1 MKIKFLFLT
10 LLFTALSFAQNAT
23 ISGEILDKEMN
34 NEPLPF
40 ATIVIKETKQ
50 NTATDEN
57 GKYSFSIQPGS
68 YTLVINYLGYEN
80 KEIPFTVVAGETK
93 VINHTLASTGGE
105 ELKDVVIEAQVSR
118 EKETALLLEQQK
130 AVEIKQSIGAQELSR
145 KGISDVEEG
154 LTKITG
160 ISKVESKGLFIR
172 GLEDRYNNLLI
183 NNLAVPSNSPFK
195 KIIPLDQFPTD
206 VVGYID
212 VFKTFN
218 PNIYGDFAGATIDV
232 KTSQPTKEQT
242 KISYGVGGQER
253 KLPSGYG
260 EIPAGRINN
269 DYKSSW
275 NVNKIKSPL
284 NTSIG
289 ISHSGK
295 FDIGKNNNKLFYVF
309 ATNFD
314 NKYQVREGVDRT
326 FSQGQG
332 IYDNNLTKE
341 QFKFQTQAS
350 ALLGLQYKA
359 DRIKLFYNS
368 LYLKSTEN
376 LIKDQIGYT
385 RTE

>member
-80 KEIPFTVVAGETK
+80 KEIPFTVIAGETK

-218 PNIYGDFAGATIDV
+218 PNIYGDL
-232 KTSQPTKEQT
+232 QEQ
-242 KISYGVGGQER
+242 Q
-253 KLPSGYG
+253 LM
-260 EIPAGRINN
+260 
-269 DYKSSW
+269 
-275 NVNKIKSPL
+275 
-284 NTSIG
+284 
-289 ISHSGK
+289 
-295 FDIGKNNNKLFYVF
+295 
-309 ATNFD
+309 
-314 NKYQVREGVDRT
+314 
-326 FSQGQG
+326 
-332 IYDNNLTKE
+332 
-341 QFKFQTQAS
+341 
-350 ALLGLQYKA
+350 
-359 DRIKLFYNS
+359 
-368 LYLKSTEN
+368 
-376 LIKDQIGYT
+376 
-385 RTE
+385 